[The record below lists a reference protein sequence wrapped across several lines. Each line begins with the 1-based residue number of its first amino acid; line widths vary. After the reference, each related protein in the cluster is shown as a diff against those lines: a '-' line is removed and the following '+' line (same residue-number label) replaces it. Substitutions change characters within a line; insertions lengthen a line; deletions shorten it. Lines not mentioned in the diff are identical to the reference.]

1 MRLRTLL
8 AGLALAGL
16 SSLAMAQEPVLA
28 TALDYTLNASRDV
41 PVGCKPGDLQRFP
54 GQTLGQVFGAD
65 WPLQPEP
72 SAGGERVRAQ
82 LTEVVR
88 RPGAQRGLPAQPG
101 RVVFAVLVD
110 PAGKPLRAEVLC
122 ATTEGYDMAAKRL
135 AMRASYRPAVID
147 GVAVTSVA
155 IHVQNFSGGGT

>member
-1 MRLRTLL
+1 MRLRGALAALALL
-8 AGLALAGL
+8 ALPAA
-16 SSLAMAQEPVLA
+16 APAQAPVLA

-54 GQTLGQVFGAD
+54 GQSLGQVFGAD

-110 PAGKPLRAEVLC
+110 PTGKPLRAEVLC

-135 AMRASYRPAVID
+135 ALRASYRPAVID
-147 GVAVTSVA
+147 GVPVTSVA